1 MELLYFWYQV
11 EVECVTGQTGWY
23 QEKAILR
30 VRVWSCVQSLLVWTV
45 GPIGPVG
52 PVGPVVMRHI
62 SLRLVCLETFLST
75 GFHPDTC
82 H

>member
-11 EVECVTGQTGWY
+11 EAECVKGQTGWY
-23 QEKAILR
+23 QQKAILR
-30 VRVWSCVQSLLVWTV
+30 QMLWSCVQSLLVWTL
-45 GPIGPVG
+45 GRIGPVG

-62 SLRLVCLETFLST
+62 LLRLVCLETFPST
-75 GFHPDTC
+75 GFHPNTC